1 MATSITTWQ
10 RLEPVPRSGDLRAGL
25 RAPVA
30 DPLWFLARQRQFG
43 ELRGEDA
50 GSPVQAK
57 LGATTARL
65 SRLHLGTP
73 GSGAAAAA
81 VDLLPGS
88 GPLETVVERE
98 PVFGTGRD
106 GGLVVSAGLH
116 FLRLLRSRQA
126 AGTVAAYV
134 ARYALREK
142 DLPGD
147 DPDTERLRRRAV
159 GRVPDARRL
168 AADLLAHRGGAA
180 KLTSL
185 PSKPTI
191 PPAARPKVVAA
202 ANDFLR
208 EWAAAVSEP
217 APSSPSA
224 WRPNRLEHSFA
235 VQADLPGGRVV
246 LTSEEYRGGRL
257 DWHDFTSAAQP
268 SLGAPATPVAPT
280 SLVRTTLPAP
290 VSYGGLPA
298 DRFWEIEDAT
308 VRFGGLDTGRTE
320 LARMLLA
327 EFALTFGNDWFVVPV
342 DLPVGSVTAID
353 SFTVTDSFGVP
364 TQVSRSAPP
373 GGAFRMF
380 ETDAPAGPQRVQGLF
395 LLAPTT
401 AEVAE
406 SPPTEH
412 VVFFRDELANVVWG
426 VERTYQ
432 GGAGTPVDRFEQH
445 QRQLGEQQQID
456 TETGDAQLLYRLQ
469 TDVPDHWHPFVPVR
483 AAGIAP
489 TQGVIQ
495 LERRPL
501 VRVLPDGTSFAPQ
514 PRGRVLTARQPLR
527 LEEEEVPRDGTEVV
541 ATYQLTRWRDGR
553 YHLWS
558 GLHRTTGAGEGRS
571 NWRTDVVLPVLGS

>member
-1 MATSITTWQ
+1 MSSITTWQ
-10 RLEPVPRSGDLRAGL
+10 RLEPVPRHGDLRTGL
-25 RAPVA
+25 RAATA
-30 DPLWFLARQRQFG
+30 DPLWLLSRQRQFG

-50 GSPVQAK
+50 GMPVQAT
-57 LGATTARL
+57 LSASTARL

-73 GSGAAAAA
+73 GSGAADAA
-81 VDLLPGS
+81 VDLDPGS
-88 GPLETVVERE
+88 GPLETTVERE
-98 PVFGTGRD
+98 PVIGTGRD

-116 FLRLLRSRQA
+116 FLRLLRARQA
-126 AGTVAAYV
+126 ATLVAAYV
-134 ARYALREK
+134 GRYGLAEE
-142 DLPGD
+142 DLPGE
-147 DPDTERLRRRAV
+147 DPDTVRLRRRAV
-159 GRVPDARRL
+159 GRVPDPRRL

-180 KLTSL
+180 ELTSL
-185 PSKPTI
+185 PSQPNV
-191 PPAARPKVVAA
+191 PSAARAKVLAA

-208 EWAAAVSEP
+208 AWAGSVSEP
-217 APSSPSA
+217 APATPSA

-246 LTSEEYRGGRL
+246 LSSEEYRGGRL
-257 DWHDFTSAAQP
+257 DWHDFTAASQP
-268 SLGAPATPVAPT
+268 SLGTPATPVAPT
-280 SLVRTTLPAP
+280 SLVRTTLPAS
-290 VSYGGLPA
+290 VSYGGMPA

-342 DLPVGSVTAID
+342 DLPVGSVTAVD
-353 SFTVTDSFGVP
+353 SFRVTDSFGV
-364 TQVSRSAPP
+364 VSDVGRSDPP
-373 GGAFRMF
+373 QGGFAMF
-380 ETDAPAGPQRVQGLF
+380 EIDAPDGPQRVQGLF

-412 VVFFRDELANVVWG
+412 VVFFRDEMANVVWG

-456 TETGDAQLLYRLQ
+456 TETGDAQLIYRLQ

-489 TQGVIQ
+489 TRGVIQ
-495 LERRPL
+495 LERRPM
-501 VRVLPDGTSFAPQ
+501 VRLLPDGTSFAPQ
-514 PRGRVLTARQPLR
+514 PRGRVLTAQEPLR
-527 LEEEEVPRDGTEVV
+527 VEEDEIDRDGTEVV
-541 ATYQLTRWRDGR
+541 GTWQLTRWRDGR

-571 NWRTDVVLPVLGS
+571 NFRTDVVLPVLGS